1 MIILNLILL
10 TIITVFIIDLSG
22 IIDTIK
28 KAIWKKYIKIG
39 DWHNLRIKPLDCSL
53 CMSFWS
59 GLIYLALTG
68 HLTIPL
74 VALTCLLAYS
84 TPLVGDILQTIKD
97 LLTYII
103 NLPTKNL

>member
-1 MIILNLILL
+1 MIILNMFLL
-10 TIITVFIIDLSG
+10 TVIVVFIIDLSG

-28 KAIWKKYIKIG
+28 KAIWKKYIKAG
-39 DWHNLRIKPLDCSL
+39 DYHNLSLKPLSCSL
-53 CMSFWS
+53 CTTFHT
-59 GLIYLALTG
+59 LIIYLLVVG

-74 VALTCLLAYS
+74 ITLTCLLAYS
-84 TPLVGDILQTIKD
+84 TPLIGDILQGLKD